1 MIQFHRYSEI
11 DADRQAAIDARMYL
25 WGRMSEKDILEKLPK
40 ELPKNWFY
48 KQEIVCCL
56 GRHLAWVKYGV
67 EEREWE
73 LCRGLIHYGETIFA
87 NNPESRELYYQ
98 PRNSG
103 LFSVIENIIAA
114 DFYATQL
121 NHNLV
126 IVGDGGWWNYDE
138 EFSAIFPYKVKY
150 GVKPNINFE
159 AMRNNIF
166 NADSETLNQFY
177 TFKASS
183 YCRIL
188 KAVDKVIGGSAGDEL
203 CLFFFRGG
211 DKLLTET
218 ILPPDDVI
226 MADLKAS
233 GRRHKMRY
241 LISDDIKLSQKIIAL
256 DESVINMTTV
266 NNNGY
271 HHVPG
276 QKVSCMPI
284 LKNYVMLATCEESI
298 SCPSANLVNAA
309 HWSRDT
315 EFIHQTFNPV
325 YRYALI

>member
-25 WGRMSEKDILEKLPK
+25 WGRMSEKDLLEKLPI

-48 KQEIVCCL
+48 RQEIVCCL
-56 GRHLAWVKYGV
+56 GRNLAFRKYDID
-67 EEREWE
+67 EKEWE
-73 LCRGLIHYGETIFA
+73 LCRGLVHSIDSIWNRDFNKA
-87 NNPESRELYYQ
+87 DIYYQ

-103 LFSVIENIIAA
+103 LFSVIENIIVAA
-114 DFYATQL
+114 FYAEQI
-121 NHNLV
+121 NKNLV
-126 IVGDGGWWNYDE
+126 IAGEGNWWNYDE

-150 GVKPNINFE
+150 GVTPNVNFDTVRKNIFE
-159 AMRNNIF
+159 ADLTTI
-166 NADSETLNQFY
+166 NQFY
-177 TFKASS
+177 TFKRDS
-183 YCRIL
+183 YKEIL
-188 KAVDKVIGGSAGDEL
+188 KSVLKVIDCPDIEDK

-218 ILPPDDVI
+218 ILPPDDI
-226 MADLKAS
+226 ILADIKAAA
-233 GRRHKMRY
+233 RRHRMTY
-241 LISDDIKLSQKIIAL
+241 LLSDDGEIARKISLMDDSIVSMVH
-256 DESVINMTTV
+256 DKKQ
-266 NNNGY
+266 GY

-276 QKVSCMPI
+276 QKVSCIPI

-325 YRYALI
+325 YRYALL

>member
-1 MIQFHRYSEI
+1 MIQFHRYSAI

-25 WGRMSEKDILEKLPK
+25 WGRMSEKEVLEKLPK

-48 KQEIVCCL
+48 RQEIVCCL
-56 GRHLAWVKYGV
+56 GRHLAFKKYDID
-67 EEREWE
+67 EKEWE
-73 LCRGLIHYGETIFA
+73 LCRGLIHYKDSIYVDFTEK
-87 NNPESRELYYQ
+87 RELYYQ

-103 LFSVIENIIAA
+103 LFSVIENIIVAE
-114 DFYATQL
+114 FYAAQL
-121 NHNLV
+121 NHHLV

-166 NADSETLNQFY
+166 NAELTTINQFY
-177 TFKASS
+177 TFKQNA
-183 YCRIL
+183 YKDIL
-188 KAVDKVIGGSAGDEL
+188 RRVSKVVDVADFPS

-226 MADLKAS
+226 LADIKAAS
-233 GRRHKMRY
+233 RRHKMTY
-241 LISDDIKLSQKIIAL
+241 LTSDDGELAKKIAAMDDSIISLVL
-256 DESVINMTTV
+256 DKKQ
-266 NNNGY
+266 GY

-276 QKVSCMPI
+276 QKISCIPI
-284 LKNYVMLATCEESI
+284 LQNYVMLATCEESI

-309 HWSRDT
+309 HWSRDA
-315 EFIHQTFNPV
+315 EFIYPTFNPV

>member
-1 MIQFHRYSEI
+1 MIQFHRYSAI

-25 WGRMSEKDILEKLPK
+25 WGRIPEKEILERLPK

-48 KQEIVCCL
+48 RQEIVCCL
-56 GRHLAWVKYGV
+56 GRHLAFKKYDID
-67 EEREWE
+67 EKEWD
-73 LCRGLIHYGETIFA
+73 LCRGLVHYRDSIYA
-87 NNPESRELYYQ
+87 DNPDNRELYYQ

-103 LFSVIENIIAA
+103 LFSVIENIIVA

-126 IVGDGGWWNYDE
+126 IVGDGNWWNYDE

-150 GVKPNINFE
+150 GVKPNIDFE

-166 NADSETLNQFY
+166 NADLTTINQFY
-177 TFKASS
+177 TFKKHS
-183 YCRIL
+183 YQNIL
-188 KAVDKVIGGSAGDEL
+188 RHVFKVVDCGDVTGS

-218 ILPPDDVI
+218 ILPPDDI
-226 MADLKAS
+226 LLYDIRAAS
-233 GRRHKMRY
+233 RRHKLTY
-241 LISDDIKLSQKIIAL
+241 LLSDDGELAKKISDMDDSIISL
-256 DESVINMTTV
+256 VMDKKQ
-266 NNNGY
+266 GY

-276 QKVSCMPI
+276 QKISCLPI
-284 LKNYVMLATCEESI
+284 LQNYVMLATCEESI

-315 EFIHQTFNPV
+315 EFIYPTFNPV

>member
-1 MIQFHRYSEI
+1 MIQFHRYSAI

-25 WGRMSEKDILEKLPK
+25 WGRMSEKEVLEKLPK

-48 KQEIVCCL
+48 RQEIVCCL
-56 GRHLAWVKYGV
+56 GRHLAFKKYDID
-67 EEREWE
+67 EKEWE
-73 LCRGLIHYGETIFA
+73 LCRGLIHYKDSIYVDFMEK
-87 NNPESRELYYQ
+87 RELYYQ

-103 LFSVIENIIAA
+103 LFSVIENIIVAE
-114 DFYATQL
+114 FYAAQL
-121 NHNLV
+121 NHNVV
-126 IVGDGGWWNYDE
+126 IVGDGNWWNYDE

-150 GVKPNINFE
+150 GVKPNIDFE

-166 NADSETLNQFY
+166 NADLTTINQFY
-177 TFKASS
+177 TFKQNA
-183 YCRIL
+183 YKDIL
-188 KAVDKVIGGSAGDEL
+188 RRVSKVVDVEDFPS

-226 MADLKAS
+226 LADIKAAS
-233 GRRHKMRY
+233 RRHKMTY
-241 LISDDIKLSQKIIAL
+241 LTSDDGELAKKIAAMDDSIISL
-256 DESVINMTTV
+256 VMDKKQ
-266 NNNGY
+266 GY

-276 QKVSCMPI
+276 QKISCIPI
-284 LKNYVMLATCEESI
+284 LQNYVMLATCEESI

-309 HWSRDT
+309 HWSRNT
-315 EFIHQTFNPV
+315 EFIYPTFNPV